1 MVGARWAVFGDKRG
15 VGSDQNK
22 WGWGD
27 QGALTWLTSFLEAGQ
42 DYRVTLRRK
51 LEEDGQATT
60 LAEKVRKDLSS
71 EWADYLKS

>member
-27 QGALTWLTSFLEAGQ
+27 QGGSDMVDQFFGGRSRLSGDT
-42 DYRVTLRRK
+42 
-51 LEEDGQATT
+51 LEEIGGGWTSDDSGGESEEGSFT
-60 LAEKVRKDLSS
+60 